1 MAKKTRR
8 YKKYIKNKTIKR
20 GGSTI
25 DEPVQERE
33 GVLDMVGD
41 KLSDVASSAATTL
54 GDTGLK
60 IMGLERI
67 NKTNEEEENKKKVDE
82 KIGKLS
88 DAASGVV
95 SDVGNVL
102 DKTGATILNS
112 ANNILG
118 SDEVKESTQVAA
130 EKTADIVKE
139 LSKKF
144 NDTLNKP
151 EVKGQVKEAL
161 DNAGEVGEMVVE
173 AAEKPFN
180 KVVDVAAEQTPK
192 IMGSLSAGIMKV
204 ATDMFGAVPFVGGII
219 DLGKAVNDGSKAIS
233 ASVEAGSE
241 VVEASA
247 DAITETTKNIEEGIK
262 ELSDKKQESQE
273 ISNRTTN
280 SINEFENPTT
290 KVVPNQIVGGSR
302 KTRRRLTK
310 RKLKSKRVRFAV

>member
-20 GGSTI
+20 GGTTI
-25 DEPVQERE
+25 DKPVQESE

-41 KLSDVASSAATTL
+41 KLSDVASSTATTL

-67 NKTNEEEENKKKVDE
+67 NKTNEEEENIKKVDE

-88 DAASGVV
+88 DAASGVA

-102 DKTGATILNS
+102 DKTGATVLNS

-151 EVKGQVKEAL
+151 EVKAQVKEAL

-204 ATDMFGAVPFVGGII
+204 ATDMLGAVPFVGGII

>member
-8 YKKYIKNKTIKR
+8 SKIYKKNKTIKR
-20 GGSTI
+20 GGSTT

-33 GVLDMVGD
+33 GVFDMVGD
-41 KLSDVASSAATTL
+41 KISGIASSATTTL
-54 GDTGLK
+54 GDAGLK

-67 NKTNEEEENKKKVDE
+67 NKTNEEEENTKKVDE
-82 KIGKLS
+82 NIGKLS

-102 DKTGATILNS
+102 DKTGVTVLNS

-151 EVKGQVKEAL
+151 EVKAQVKQAL

-204 ATDMFGAVPFVGGII
+204 ATDMLGAVPFVGGII